1 MRASMIFAPVLMSL
15 ALAACSTGGGANS
28 YVAQERQLAADCE
41 ARGGI
46 LSPTGSQSGRP
57 QLDNV
62 CEIRGGTAR
71 APGG

>member
-1 MRASMIFAPVLMSL
+1 MRTSIIVAPVLLGL
-15 ALAACSTGGGANS
+15 ALAACSTGGGVNS
-28 YVAQERQLAADCE
+28 YVAQEQRLSADCE

-46 LSPTGSQSGRP
+46 LAPTGSQTGRP